1 MWVHDWMSTQV
12 YNIHYLD
19 RQGWVNKAVDEY
31 CTHSV
36 LYTYY
41 VNLRFRVCWER
52 TKIPK
57 DAYTWKWGI
66 YIGLYNI
73 IGLVYRESSV
83 PETYFART
91 SFKFKPL
98 RTDARQLIYFPKE

>member
-1 MWVHDWMSTQV
+1 M
-12 YNIHYLD
+12 L
-19 RQGWVNKAVDEY
+19 GENKD
-31 CTHSV
+31 
-36 LYTYY
+36 
-41 VNLRFRVCWER
+41 
-52 TKIPK
+52 TKGRIL
-57 DAYTWKWGI
+57 KWGI

-73 IGLVYRESSV
+73 IGLVYREPSV